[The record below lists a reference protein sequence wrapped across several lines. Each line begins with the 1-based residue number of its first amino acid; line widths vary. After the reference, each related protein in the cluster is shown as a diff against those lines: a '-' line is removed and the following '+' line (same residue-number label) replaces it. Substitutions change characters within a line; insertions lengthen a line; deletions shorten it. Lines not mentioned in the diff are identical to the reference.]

1 MQWPNPQE
9 LPPSEGLFCRTI
21 VESCWNGQ
29 YINAIHQRSR
39 RRLMKASSATESNQ
53 FAVCD
58 LSISSA
64 HKDCLLADTIYD
76 VSNASYTDKQRSLA
90 RKRSQ
95 VCRY

>member
-1 MQWPNPQE
+1 
-9 LPPSEGLFCRTI
+9 
-21 VESCWNGQ
+21 
-29 YINAIHQRSR
+29 
-39 RRLMKASSATESNQ
+39 MKASSATESNQ

-64 HKDCLLADTIYD
+64 HKEDCLLADTIYD